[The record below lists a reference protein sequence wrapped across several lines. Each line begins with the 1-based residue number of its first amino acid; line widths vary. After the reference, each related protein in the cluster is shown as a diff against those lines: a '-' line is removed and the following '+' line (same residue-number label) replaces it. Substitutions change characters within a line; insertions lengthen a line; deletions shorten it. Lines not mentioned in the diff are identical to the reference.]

1 MTGPRRNL
9 PASVTARLLKR
20 AKQTGDDYQILL
32 TSFCFERFLYRLGA
46 SDIRERFVLKGAML
60 LRLWTD
66 QPYRA
71 TRDLDLLRKG
81 DGSTDA
87 IRSDVQAICTAKVEP
102 DAVVFDPAS
111 IRVEAIR
118 AEDEYSGTR
127 ATLLAHCGN
136 ARLTLQIDL
145 GVGDSVWPVPR
156 ACVYPTLLDF
166 PPPQVLAYPR
176 EAVVAEKLEAMVV
189 LGDRNTRIKD
199 FFDLHHLASHFD
211 FDREILAEAIRRTF
225 ARRRTPIPQGE
236 PIGLTP
242 AYWENPSRPAQVRAF
257 VRRAGLT
264 AGNDPGADEIVRLLG
279 AFLLPVL
286 DDLRRGA
293 HVMGFWEQGGAVEFL
308 ASLSLARIW
317 IVLHSTKAL
326 TCKMGQSY
334 PRNYPRSQRYYPKN
348 HLGKGRPDEVG
359 ALGSPQMTW
368 SY

>member
-9 PASVTARLLKR
+9 SASVTARLLKR

-32 TSFCFERFLYRLGA
+32 TSFCFERFLYRLGV

-60 LRLWTD
+60 LRLWSD

-81 DGSTDA
+81 DGSFDA
-87 IRSDVQAICTAKVEP
+87 IRSDVQAICTAEVEP

-127 ATLLAHCGN
+127 ATLLAQCGN
-136 ARLTLQIDL
+136 ARLTLQVDMGL
-145 GVGDSVWPVPR
+145 GDSVWPAPR
-156 ACVYPTLLDF
+156 TCVYPTLLDF
-166 PPPQVLAYPR
+166 PSPQVLAYPR

-189 LGDRNTRIKD
+189 LGDRNSRIKD
-199 FFDLHHLASHFD
+199 FFDLYHLASHFD
-211 FDREILAEAIRRTF
+211 FDRGTLAEAIHRTF
-225 ARRRTPIPQGE
+225 KRRRTPIPQEE

-242 AYWENPSRPAQVRAF
+242 AYWENPSRPAQVHAF

-264 AGNDPGADEIVRLLG
+264 GANKPGADEIVRLLG

-286 DDLRRGA
+286 DDLRRGVR
-293 HVMGFWEQGGAVEFL
+293 HDGVWPPEGPW
-308 ASLSLARIW
+308 
-317 IVLHSTKAL
+317 
-326 TCKMGQSY
+326 
-334 PRNYPRSQRYYPKN
+334 RSQA
-348 HLGKGRPDEVG
+348 GDRP
-359 ALGSPQMTW
+359 
-368 SY
+368 